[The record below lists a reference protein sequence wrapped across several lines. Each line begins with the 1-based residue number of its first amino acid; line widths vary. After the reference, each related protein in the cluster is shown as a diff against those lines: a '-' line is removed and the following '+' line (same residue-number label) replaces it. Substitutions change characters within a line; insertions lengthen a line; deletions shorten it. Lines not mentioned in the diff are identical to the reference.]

1 MAFTKEINTG
11 IEPNDRK
18 GAGLRTNMRIL
29 IANDVYLR
37 ELLRWSI
44 DNLESLKTGY
54 NTHNHDDRYYRIY
67 QIDDFINAKLGVNE
81 TAKNALNAGK
91 LGNHPPEYY
100 ANSATTYS
108 KTDVDNAILTSMNE
122 VVQILLNNPDVEI
135 NSIQELL
142 SEMTTA
148 DNALVASIANKVS
161 YVVFQNL
168 SEEQQKIAQKNIGLL
183 NHNHD
188 DRYPTKDLVNRT
200 FYSRNYID
208 SKFIHSNNAFNQL
221 KAEGIWDRDLPEGIT
236 LITNGDGSVGFPEL
250 NGATAHFNF
259 GTDTGTS
266 ESQLRSF
273 SLWKGTL
280 SNDLYVQFYD
290 LDGTS
295 RGFKKIFTEE
305 NLSKK
310 NIDILQINAKTL
322 EGKNASDFVV
332 SKGGF
337 DLDTAMATFDKDV
350 YSISNLE
357 VSFPDGNSKYPHYYG
372 AITHF
377 NCKTISDLS
386 SQYKSFSIFKWSG
399 KDRYFLQGYGAEGA
413 NGFKEIALL
422 ENVQPKQTVKPTSS
436 VTSYTAKA
444 SDVGN
449 IVPLD
454 NANTEIIL
462 NTASFPRI
470 GDKAQYFYKG
480 IGTCKVAR
488 SGTVTELCNIND
500 TLEFDGQNS
509 MVEIT
514 KTGANEYFVCG
525 QLIRA

>member
-67 QIDDFINAKLGVNE
+67 QIDGFINAKLGVNE

-161 YVVFQNL
+161 YVVFQNVSL
-168 SEEQQKIAQKNIGLL
+168 EQQKIAQKNIGLL
-183 NHNHD
+183 NHTHE
-188 DRYPTKDLVNRT
+188 
-200 FYSRNYID
+200 YIR
-208 SKFIHSNNAFNQL
+208 SQELLNESTGEL
-221 KAEGIWDRDLPEGIT
+221 LSTEGILKGVS
-236 LITNGDGSVGFPEL
+236 LQTNTFGSTGFPNIKGASVHFFYGNTPGLDGSL
-250 NGATAHFNF
+250 LRNF
-259 GTDTGTS
+259 T
-266 ESQLRSF
+266 F
-273 SLWKGTL
+273 WKGI
-280 SNDLYVQFYD
+280 NADDLYIQVYGV
-290 LDGTS
+290 DGGS
-295 RGFKKIFTEE
+295 KGFKKIFTEA
-305 NLSKK
+305 NLSKSD
-310 NIDILQINAKTL
+310 IDILGINAKTL
-322 EGKNASDFVV
+322 EGKSADNFALKQQVLNQQQV
-332 SKGGF
+332 
-337 DLDTAMATFDKDV
+337 AT
-350 YSISNLE
+350 
-357 VSFPDGNSKYPHYYG
+357 
-372 AITHF
+372 
-377 NCKTISDLS
+377 
-386 SQYKSFSIFKWSG
+386 
-399 KDRYFLQGYGAEGA
+399 
-413 NGFKEIALL
+413 
-422 ENVQPKQTVKPTSS
+422 
-436 VTSYTAKA
+436 YTAKA
-444 SDVGN
+444 PDVGN
-449 IVPLD
+449 IVQLYS
-454 NANTEIIL
+454 NLSTEIIL
-462 NTASFPRI
+462 NTASFPLI

-480 IGTCKVAR
+480 TGTCKIST
-488 SGTVTELCNIND
+488 SGTARVLKNIND
-500 TLEFDGQNS
+500 TLEFDGQYS
-509 MVEIT
+509 MIEIT